1 MQNLIGTPKSSSLL
15 PTVNPPKEV
24 RLRGACGPGFG
35 RGQLLG
41 RMHMTDQTRQIVVER
56 VFMPS
61 TLANNFTTR
70 PFAYQTRPFAP
81 SPNVLKEWTY
91 VIVEVAINS
100 VSVPVFQIEYLDGG
114 LLSAAWA
121 KLSLSMFNMD
131 ERTVIGLSI
140 ITSLAYK
147 GRKFENRYR
156 GYVKN
161 FPEADHIDT
170 SGYRPRRRERA
181 DAIDTG
187 WHPPSKLPAVPA
199 AAPKITIEAD
209 ESGVMAFLATTM
221 RNAKAEVKAYDPVA
235 EEAAGPDDRS
245 RQQNKPQ
252 GGRPRQARPFNGLAG
267 QLAGLRLPR

>member
-1 MQNLIGTPKSSSLL
+1 MQTLIDTPKSQPLL

-41 RMHMTDQTRQIVVER
+41 RMHMTDWDRPIVVER

-61 TLANNFTTR
+61 TLASNFTTR
-70 PFAYQTRPFAP
+70 PFAYQTRPFN
-81 SPNVLKEWTY
+81 PNPNALKDWTY
-91 VIVEVAINS
+91 VVIEVAIDS
-100 VSVPVFQIEYLDGG
+100 VSIPVFQIEYLDGEP
-114 LLSAAWA
+114 LSAAWA
-121 KLSLSMFNMD
+121 KLSLNMFNMD
-131 ERTVIGLSI
+131 ERTAAGLSI

-156 GYVKN
+156 GYIKN
-161 FPEADHIDT
+161 FPD
-170 SGYRPRRRERA
+170 A
-181 DAIDTG
+181 DAIDFG
-187 WHPPSKLPAVPA
+187 SRRWKRPEAPAPA
-199 AAPKITIEAD
+199 PRPETKITVDAS

-221 RNAKAEVKAYDPVA
+221 RNTKVDVKAHDPVA
-235 EEAAGPDDRS
+235 EEATGPDDRS
-245 RQQNKPQ
+245 RQQHKHE